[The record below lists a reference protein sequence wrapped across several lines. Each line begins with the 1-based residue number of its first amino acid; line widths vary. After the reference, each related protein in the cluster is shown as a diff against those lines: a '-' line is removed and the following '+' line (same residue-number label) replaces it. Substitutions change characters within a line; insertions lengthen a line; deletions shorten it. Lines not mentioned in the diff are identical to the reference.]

1 MIINQYGA
9 TFEYEG
15 VTYTIG
21 APIVGTAESEYEGL
35 YGTITEIRDG
45 DDKDTENE
53 TPDLYCEFEPPVQP
67 CEIKELEQVFSDL
80 YDEPKTLDDIIL
92 DLVIMAPSMIRP
104 LDQSQAQ
111 QEEIPIFI
119 VMEDLAVDG
128 EHGDSCEL
136 FIEYDDAK
144 RCMDAKLREE
154 MEMGIVPQWLG
165 AGGIENSFKGSYEA
179 YVDGEYVMNH
189 YSISI
194 QKRAIHVGR
203 KKHEL

>member
-1 MIINQYGA
+1 MIINQHGA

-21 APIVGTAESEYEGL
+21 ASIVGTAESEYEGL

-67 CEIKELEQVFSDL
+67 CEIKELEQVFSNL
-80 YDEPKTLDDIIL
+80 YAEPKTLDDIIL
-92 DLVIMAPSMIRP
+92 DSVIMAPSMIRP
-104 LDQSQAQ
+104 LFEPQSQQ
-111 QEEIPIFI
+111 KDIPIFI
-119 VMEDLAVDG
+119 VMEDWAVDG
-128 EHGDSCEL
+128 EHGGSYEL

-154 MEMGIVPQWLG
+154 KEMEIVPQWLES
-165 AGGIENSFKGSYEA
+165 GGIENSFKDSYEA

-194 QKRAIHVGR
+194 QRRTVHARR
-203 KKHEL
+203 KKP